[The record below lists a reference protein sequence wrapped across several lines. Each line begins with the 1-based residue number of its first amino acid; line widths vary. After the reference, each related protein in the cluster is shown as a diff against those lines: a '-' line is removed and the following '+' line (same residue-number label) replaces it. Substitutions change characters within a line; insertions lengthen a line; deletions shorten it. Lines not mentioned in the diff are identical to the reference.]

1 MRKTEKVVSQFGFQ
15 TRKSLGQN
23 FLVDE
28 RVLRQIVELAEIGPD
43 DYVLEIGPGP
53 GSLTKYL
60 VEKAKKVFAIEI
72 DDELAAILKNEVRSE
87 KLAVIVTDVLEYKF
101 NNIDI
106 LDSKLKV
113 VSNLPYNISTEVVF
127 KLLETPGVF
136 SELYLMLQQEVA
148 KRIVAQPGNK
158 EYGILSVVCQYHSDP
173 AIILDLGPE
182 VFRPRPKVNSSLVR
196 FRILDQPRFPVSD
209 YREFKKVVRA
219 CFSMRRKMLK
229 NSFGKSGLGLDQ
241 ETMECLLVKAGI
253 ELTARAETVSL
264 EKMVKLANLFVEEKS
279 KNA

>member
-1 MRKTEKVVSQFGFQ
+1 MRKTQKVVAQFGFQ

-28 RVLRQIVELAEIGPD
+28 RVLRQIVQLAGIGPD
-43 DYVLEIGPGP
+43 DHVLEVGPGP

-60 VEKAKKVFAIEI
+60 VEKAQKVIAIEF
-72 DDELAAILKNEVRSE
+72 DEDLAAILKNEVRSD
-87 KLAVIVTDVLEYKF
+87 KLDVISADVLKF
-101 NNIDI
+101 NFND
-106 LDSKLKV
+106 LSRLGCKLKV

-148 KRIVAQPGNK
+148 KRIVSKPGGR
-158 EYGILSVVCQYHSDP
+158 EYGILSVICQYHSNP
-173 AIILDLGPE
+173 EIILNLGPQ
-182 VFRPRPKVNSSLVR
+182 VFKPRPKVNSSLVR
-196 FRILDQPRFPVSD
+196 FRVFDQPRFPVTD

-229 NSFGKSGLGLDQ
+229 NSFGRSGLGLAP
-241 ETMECLLVKAGI
+241 EKMEMLLVNAGI
-253 ELTARAETVSL
+253 DLTARAETVSL
-264 EKMVKLANLFVEEKS
+264 EKMVKLANLFVEEKV

>member
-28 RVLRQIVELAEIGPD
+28 RVLEQIVELAEIGPD
-43 DYVLEIGPGP
+43 DCVLEIGPGP

-60 VEKAKKVFAIEI
+60 VEKAKKVFAIEF

-87 KLAVIVTDVLEYKF
+87 KLEVISADVLEYNF
-101 NNIDI
+101 NDI
-106 LDSKLKV
+106 GWLGNKLKV

-148 KRIVAQPGNK
+148 KRIASKPGNK
-158 EYGILSVVCQYHSDP
+158 QYGILSVVCQYHSDP
-173 AIILDLGPE
+173 EIILDLGPE
-182 VFRPRPKVNSSLVR
+182 VFKPRPKVNSSLVR
-196 FRILDQPRFPVSD
+196 FRILDQPRSPVSD

-229 NSFGKSGLGLDQ
+229 NSFGKSGLGLAP
-241 ETMECLLVKAGI
+241 ETMDGLLAKAGI
-253 ELTARAETVSL
+253 DPTARAETVSL
-264 EKMVKLANLFVEEKS
+264 EKLVKLANLFVDEKM